1 MSKIS
6 GGIVG
11 GGGTIIK
18 TILTHITW
26 FIILI
31 VVKYRAY
38 DIKTPTNYR
47 RK

>member
-1 MSKIS
+1 MLNS

-18 TILTHITW
+18 TILTHFTW
-26 FIILI
+26 FILFDNSKKLI
-31 VVKYRAY
+31 Y
-38 DIKTPTNYR
+38 DRIVTNYR